1 MQKKMERIHSV
12 SSWTAI
18 QNYSDFETGELCLLH
33 KVGKSM
39 T

>member
-12 SSWTAI
+12 SSWTAT
-18 QNYSDFETGELCLLH
+18 QNYRDFETGELCLLH
-33 KVGKSM
+33 KAERSM

>member
-12 SSWTAI
+12 SSGTTI
-18 QNYSDFETGELCLLH
+18 QNYRDFGTGELCLLH
-33 KVGKSM
+33 KAERSM